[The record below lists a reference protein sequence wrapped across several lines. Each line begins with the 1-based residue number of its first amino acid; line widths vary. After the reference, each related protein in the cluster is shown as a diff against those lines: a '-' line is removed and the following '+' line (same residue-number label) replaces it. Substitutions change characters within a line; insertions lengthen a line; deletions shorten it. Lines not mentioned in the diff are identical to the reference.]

1 MRVRLLVAA
10 CVVAIAHPAVS
21 APTGE
26 PKGAVVQVEH
36 RDPSAL
42 PSRGPLNALVTI
54 ELFFSP
60 GVGSRVQLYRN
71 LERLQANHPSRI
83 RLVYR
88 IVESGGQARLP
99 RAALEAHAQGKFH
112 EFMEALN
119 SSRDQRPADKELLE
133 LGKKVGLDPERL
145 ATAMARPPR
154 AYEDVLQA
162 NELRRKQRLRGQ
174 QGLPSV
180 LFNGRAPATQVA
192 NLGINE
198 LEREYKTA
206 KDLAEDLLDR
216 GADRGA
222 LAQALDELNEPPL
235 DIVVRYGST
244 DEDLGDDVGGPVLAS
259 PPLDLRGLPSYGPVE
274 AATTIIV
281 MCSPTSSNC
290 VQPMRAARNI
300 RDWYPE
306 QVRVVWAPY
315 YDLTREDAAD
325 LSLLADGALC
335 AEKLGITLE
344 DRDETF
350 GNAASPGWRWV
361 EAVLGETGRRR
372 VTSDKVLDKTA
383 DKLRV
388 DRGAFATCRAQLAG
402 TSIAWIEAARRAGV
416 RVTPSTV
423 VGGRIYGPIV
433 DQTTLQLL
441 VEAELAPGILGEAAP
456 AWRANEPAR

>member
-1 MRVRLLVAA
+1 MMRRLLIGAW
-10 CVVAIAHPAVS
+10 VVAIAQPVVGA
-21 APTGE
+21 
-26 PKGAVVQVEH
+26 PKGSVVQVEH

-42 PSRGPLNALVTI
+42 PSRGPLDALVTI

-60 GVGSRVQLYRN
+60 GLGSRVQVYRN
-71 LERLQANHPSRI
+71 LERLQASHPSRI

-112 EFMEALN
+112 EFMDVLN
-119 SSRDQRPADKELLE
+119 ASRDRPADKELLE

-145 ATAMARPPR
+145 ATAMARPPQ

-162 NELRRKQRLRGQ
+162 NELRRKQKLRGQ
-174 QGLPSV
+174 QALPGV
-180 LFNGRAPATQVA
+180 LFNGRPPATQIV
-192 NLGINE
+192 NLDMTQ
-198 LEREYKTA
+198 LEREYNTA

-222 LAQALDELNEPPL
+222 LAQALDELDEPPA
-235 DIVVRYGST
+235 DIVVHSGPT
-244 DEDLGDDVGGPVLAS
+244 DEDLGDDIAGPVLAT

-274 AATTIIV
+274 AATTIVV

-290 VQPMRAARNI
+290 QAPMRTARNI
-300 RDWYPE
+300 RDWYPD

-315 YDLTREDAAD
+315 FDLTREDAAE
-325 LSLLADGALC
+325 LSLLADAALC

-361 EAVLGETGRRR
+361 EAVLGENNRRR
-372 VTSDKVLDKTA
+372 VTPDKILDKIA

-388 DRGAFATCRAQLAG
+388 DRAAFATCRAQVAG

-423 VGGRIYGPIV
+423 VGGRIYGPI
-433 DQTTLQLL
+433 DDRATLQLL
-441 VEAELAPGILGEAAP
+441 VETELAPGMLGEAAP
-456 AWRANEPAR
+456 TWRAR

>member
-1 MRVRLLVAA
+1 MIRGLLIGA
-10 CVVAIAHPAVS
+10 CVVAIARPAVS
-21 APTGE
+21 AP
-26 PKGAVVQVEH
+26 KGGVVQVEH

-42 PSRGPLNALVTI
+42 PSRGPINALVTI
-54 ELFFSP
+54 ELFFTP
-60 GVGSRVQLYRN
+60 GLGSRVQVYRN
-71 LERLQANHPSRI
+71 LERLQAAHPSRI

-119 SSRDQRPADKELLE
+119 TNRDQRPADKELLD

-145 ATAMARPPR
+145 AASIARPPR

-174 QGLPSV
+174 QALPSV
-180 LFNGRAPATQVA
+180 LFNGRAPSTQPQ
-192 NLGINE
+192 NLGVNE
-198 LEREYKTA
+198 LEREYKAA

-222 LAQALDELNEPPL
+222 LAQALDELSEPPA
-235 DIVVRYGST
+235 DIVVHSGPT
-244 DEDLGDDVGGPVLAS
+244 DEDLGDDTGGPVLAN
-259 PPLDLRGLPSYGPVE
+259 PPLDLRGLPSYGPTE
-274 AATTIIV
+274 AVTTVVV

-315 YDLTREDAAD
+315 FDLTREDAGE
-325 LSLLADGALC
+325 LSLLADAALC

-361 EAVLGETGRRR
+361 EAVLGENNRRR
-372 VTSDKVLDKTA
+372 ITPDKILDKIA

-388 DRGAFATCRAQLAG
+388 DRRAFATCRAQVAG

-423 VGGRIYGPIV
+423 VGGRIYGPII
-433 DQTTLQLL
+433 DHNTLQLL

-456 AWRANEPAR
+456 AWRGGESSR